1 MKNKTEKNVS
11 KYTGKPFMPKEYG
24 PSEFA
29 ERASGLAAAV
39 RRIAEE
45 ERKWN
50 QPIAGRPN

>member
-1 MKNKTEKNVS
+1 MKNRTEKNVS

-45 ERKWN
+45 EPRKTGYW
-50 QPIAGRPN
+50 